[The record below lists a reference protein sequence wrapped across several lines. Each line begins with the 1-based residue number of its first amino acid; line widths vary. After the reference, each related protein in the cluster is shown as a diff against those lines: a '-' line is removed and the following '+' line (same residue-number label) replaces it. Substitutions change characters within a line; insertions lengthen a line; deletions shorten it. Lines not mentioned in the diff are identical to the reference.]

1 MKNIVFT
8 GGGTGGHIYPGLAI
22 VDEFKK
28 KLSNVKIDGKTPELN
43 VVWIGSKKGSDRD
56 IVEKSGSCDKFYGI
70 SSGKLRRY
78 FSFQNFLDIFKI
90 GIGFISSFFLLLKLK
105 PIFVFSKGG
114 FVSVPPVIAA
124 KILKIPVY
132 THECDFSPG
141 LATKINSK
149 FAKKI
154 LLSFESTTSFFAGPI
169 KEKLVVTGNPVRP
182 VFYNASA
189 EKGKT
194 FIGYDSNIT
203 KKPIL
208 FVMGGSL
215 GAVQINSLVKENLEW
230 IKERFFIVHQTG
242 KQWAD
247 ELLPLKDD
255 DYHPYPF
262 IYNEMPDVMA
272 AADVVLSRS
281 GSNSLWECAVSKK
294 PLILIP
300 FSGSGTRGDQV
311 ENAAFFEKFNAALVL
326 GGKLAD
332 GTPSKEASSENLKE
346 ALMILSEEAK
356 RKEFSQNVEKLV
368 GNVKPAEYIANLI
381 YSEVAEKL

>member
-28 KLSNVKIDGKTPELN
+28 KLLEAKIDGKNPEVS
-43 VVWIGSKKGSDRD
+43 VVWIGAKKGSDRD
-56 IVEKSGSCDKFYGI
+56 IVEKSCSCDKFYGI

-78 FSFQNFLDIFKI
+78 FSFQNLLDFFKI

-105 PIFVFSKGG
+105 PLFVFSKGG

-154 LLSFESTTSFFAGPI
+154 LLSFQSTMDFFSAAY
-169 KEKLVVTGNPVRP
+169 KDKLIVSGNPVRP
-182 VFYNASA
+182 VFYNASS
-189 EKGKT
+189 ERGKE
-194 FIGYDSNIT
+194 FVGYDSNIN

-208 FVMGGSL
+208 LVMGGSL
-215 GAVQINSLVKENLEW
+215 GAVQINSLVKENLDW
-230 IKERFFIVHQTG
+230 LKERFFIVHQTG
-242 KQWAD
+242 KQWAE
-247 ELLPLKDD
+247 ELLPLADE
-255 DYHPYPF
+255 DYHPFAF
-262 IYNEMPDVMA
+262 IYNEMPDVVA
-272 AADVVLSRS
+272 AADIVFSRA
-281 GSNSLWECAVSKK
+281 GSNALWECAVSKK
-294 PLILIP
+294 PLILVP

-311 ENAAFFEKFNAALVL
+311 ENAAFFEKNGAAIVL
-326 GGKLAD
+326 GGKHSD
-332 GTPSKEASSENLKE
+332 GTNTQEATGENLKL
-346 ALMILSEEAK
+346 ALTNLLDETK
-356 RKEFSQNVEKLV
+356 RNEYSYNVEKLV
-368 GNVKPAEYIANLI
+368 GTGKPAEFIANLI
-381 YSEVAEKL
+381 YSEVVENL

>member
-154 LLSFESTTSFFAGPI
+154 LLSFESTTSFFAGPL

-208 FVMGGSL
+208 LVMGGSL

-311 ENAAFFEKFNAALVL
+311 ENAAFFEKYKAALVL

-356 RKEFSQNVEKLV
+356 RSEFSQNVEKLV